1 LRIPCSPRRPERAQS
16 TLEFVGTLPLLA
28 VGAACCLQAILV
40 ALALVFAQTAA
51 DRAARGDT
59 TASALASVPSGW
71 RRRAVI
77 STDGPRVRVRLR
89 PPALLPG
96 AGRLL
101 AVEASSSKV
110 DS

>member
-1 LRIPCSPRRPERAQS
+1 M
-16 TLEFVGTLPLLA
+16 EFVGTLPLLA

-40 ALALVFAQTAA
+40 ALALVFAQAAA

-59 TASALASVPSGW
+59 KAATLASIPSGW
-71 RRRAVI
+71 RRRAAI
-77 STDGPRVRVRLR
+77 STDGPDATVRIR

-101 AVEASSSKV
+101 AIEASSSKV
-110 DS
+110 DP